1 MREDQMKRIGL
12 IGGMSWEST
21 AIYYRLLNMGVRA
34 RLGGHASADLV
45 LRSLDFAPIE
55 ALQSGGDWVGLD
67 AAMAQAAQE
76 VEAAGAEFLLLC
88 TNTMHRCAD
97 AIEAAVDIPLLHI
110 AEPLEQ
116 ALVDAGLETA
126 GLLGTRYT
134 MEQGF
139 YRERLEEAGIEVM
152 IPEEP
157 DRSDVHRIIYEE
169 LVVGR
174 IETASR
180 ARYKEIM
187 EQLAGDGAD
196 AIVLGCTEIGMLVR
210 PEDALVPIFDTTLL
224 HVEAAL
230 ELALG

>member
-1 MREDQMKRIGL
+1 MKRIGL

-21 AIYYRLLNMGVRA
+21 AIYYRLLNQFVRA

-45 LRSLDFAPIE
+45 LRSVDFAPVE
-55 ALQSGGDWVGLD
+55 ELQRAGDWVGLD
-67 AAMAQAAQE
+67 AMMAQAAQD
-76 VEAAGAEFLLLC
+76 VEAAGADFLLLC

-97 AIEAAVDIPLLHI
+97 AIEAAVSIPLLHI
-110 AEPLEQ
+110 AEPLET
-116 ALVDAGLETA
+116 ALEEMEIESV

-139 YRERLEEAGIEVM
+139 YRERLEAAGIEVLV
-152 IPEEP
+152 PEEP

-174 IETASR
+174 IEEASR
-180 ARYKEIM
+180 ERYREIM

-196 AIVLGCTEIGMLVR
+196 AIVLGCTEIGLLVG
-210 PEDALVPIFDTTLL
+210 PDDALVPILDTTVL
-224 HVEAAL
+224 HAQAAVDW
-230 ELALG
+230 ALDD